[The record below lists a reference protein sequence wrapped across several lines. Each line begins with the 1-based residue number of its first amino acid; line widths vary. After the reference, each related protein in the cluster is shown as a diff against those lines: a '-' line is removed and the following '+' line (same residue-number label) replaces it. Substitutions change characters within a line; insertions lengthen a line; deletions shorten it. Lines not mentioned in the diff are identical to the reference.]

1 MKVGAGILGILWGI
15 FALLTFGLFY
25 GGFQSLAE
33 EFQRGVGTNPE
44 HAQID
49 KYIGVG
55 LPLLALGG
63 GTISFGQGA
72 IGGLMMLGSAAGI
85 FWKTQHSFIGLVL
98 AGPLAL
104 AGLIA
109 IIGEL
114 SGGKSARIGR

>member
-25 GGFQSLAE
+25 GGFHSLSE
-33 EFQRGVGTNPE
+33 ELQRGVGTDP
-44 HAQID
+44 AQAHID
-49 KYIGVG
+49 KYIGIG

-63 GTISFGQGA
+63 GTISFGQGV
-72 IGGLMMLGSAAGI
+72 IGGLMMIGSAVGI
-85 FWKTQHSFIGLVL
+85 YIKMQQTFMGLVL

-109 IIGEL
+109 IIGEFA
-114 SGGKSARIGR
+114 GGKGPNLGR